1 MLNSVKPFETMKLL
15 VRIEVVLRRFY
26 KGHNLIK
33 FKNNEVN
40 LESRTV
46 KLNNSEVY
54 LTTKEYDLIISFL
67 QKKNIA
73 ISRETILNKV
83 WGFRYEGET
92 RTVDIHVQKI
102 KDKLFKKIS
111 KNSIKVEYRLED
123 QQNEDIFIFGQ
134 SKIYQY

>member
-1 MLNSVKPFETMKLL
+1 MINVDGLNKDEMLNSVKPFETMKLL

-123 QQNEDIFIFGQ
+123 
-134 SKIYQY
+134 

>member
-1 MLNSVKPFETMKLL
+1 MINVDGLNKDEMLNSVKPFETMKLL

-67 QKKNIA
+67 QKNLTSVKC
-73 ISRETILNKV
+73 
-83 WGFRYEGET
+83 W
-92 RTVDIHVQKI
+92 
-102 KDKLFKKIS
+102 
-111 KNSIKVEYRLED
+111 
-123 QQNEDIFIFGQ
+123 
-134 SKIYQY
+134 